1 MSKLTGYPHID
12 KPWMKYYDEKVVNTK
27 EPEMN
32 ITNYLKEKVKGN
44 EHMLAHTYYKNDMT
58 FDELFEKVNT
68 ASKVLTSLGVKKGD
82 IVMNLL
88 PNIPESA
95 QIWLGCAQIGAT
107 ADFIDPRPDSMDVMA
122 NANKVLEIIKF
133 EGAKYIV
140 ALDICYLF
148 MLKPIEQE
156 LKQLGIEN
164 IIVISPA
171 DSMTLQGKID
181 YLTDVKNYTLLKN
194 KRNTNVNELKVA
206 KVLLDKISNMSKDSK
221 ALDSAIKSSV
231 LNIYKYKDLVRNNKY
246 TSFLEDNDIESINYI
261 GHTSGTSG
269 SRPKPITATNKN
281 SISTLEQLIKGNV
294 AFNKGDRALHVLPY
308 FAPFGAYD
316 NYLLNLVSL
325 ADNIDVPEFEINE
338 FGYLIF
344 KHKPNII
351 MGTPSWLAALP
362 SYDMLKNMDLSFIHT
377 IIYGGDSMTPQDE
390 EKVNEWLKKG
400 GSPAKVEKGHGMSE
414 FLGCG
419 SYAQDEYNK
428 LGSIGIPLPNTIYS
442 IVDPSI
448 DDKLVPLKFNAEDKL
463 LKGELVV
470 SSNAVTNG
478 ILNNHIIVPRYDMDG
493 NSYIRTRDLVEM
505 DRDGIFYHEARKDRS
520 FTRFDGYKIKPYEI
534 ENVIE
539 QSKFVKYAKLT
550 EYFDDRQRGIMPI
563 CHVVLENNNLTDE
576 EQIEVVKDIIYNE
589 IIANPTM
596 SSRQIPSKFKIR
608 NSMPI
613 TKNGKVDFNSLKNEQ
628 LDGTEINVIV
638 NETNLSVDSID
649 IYKGKKNIKV
659 KIKK

>member
-12 KPWMKYYDEKVVNTK
+12 KPWMKYYDEKIVNTK

-181 YLTDVKNYTLLKN
+181 YLTDVKNYTILKN
-194 KRNTNVNELKVA
+194 KRNTNVNELKVT
-206 KVLLDKISNMSKDSK
+206 KVLLDKISSMSKDSK

-448 DDKLVPLKFNAEDKL
+448 DDKLVPLKFNDEDKL

-478 ILNNHIIVPRYDMDG
+478 VLNNHIIVPRYDMDG

-608 NSMPI
+608 NNMPI

-659 KIKK
+659 KIK

>member
-12 KPWMKYYDEKVVNTK
+12 KPWMKYYDEKIVNTK

-194 KRNTNVNELKVA
+194 QRNTNVNELKVT
-206 KVLLDKISNMSKDSK
+206 KVLLDKISSMSKDSK

-269 SRPKPITATNKN
+269 SRPKPITATNNN

-442 IVDPSI
+442 IADPSI
-448 DDKLVPLKFNAEDKL
+448 DDKLVPLKFNDEDKL

-659 KIKK
+659 KIK

>member
-27 EPEMN
+27 EPETN

-448 DDKLVPLKFNAEDKL
+448 DDKLVPLKFNDEDKL

>member
-12 KPWMKYYDEKVVNTK
+12 KPWMKYYDEKIVNTK

-181 YLTDVKNYTLLKN
+181 YLTDVKNYTILKN
-194 KRNTNVNELKVA
+194 KRNTNVNELKVT
-206 KVLLDKISNMSKDSK
+206 KVLLDKISSMSKDSK

-448 DDKLVPLKFNAEDKL
+448 DDKLVPLKFNDEDKL

-608 NSMPI
+608 NNMPI

-659 KIKK
+659 KIK

>member
-12 KPWMKYYDEKVVNTK
+12 KPWMKYYDEKIVNTK

-107 ADFIDPRPDSMDVMA
+107 ADFIDPRPDSMDIMA

-194 KRNTNVNELKVA
+194 QRNTNVNELKVT
-206 KVLLDKISNMSKDSK
+206 KVLLDKISSMSKDSK

-448 DDKLVPLKFNAEDKL
+448 DDKLVPLKFNDEDKL

-608 NSMPI
+608 NNMPI

>member
-12 KPWMKYYDEKVVNTK
+12 KPWMKYYDEKIVNTK

-107 ADFIDPRPDSMDVMA
+107 ADFIDPRPDSMDIMA

-156 LKQLGIEN
+156 LKKLGIEN

-194 KRNTNVNELKVA
+194 KRNTNVNELKVT

-362 SYDMLKNMDLSFIHT
+362 SYDMLKNMDLSFINT

-448 DDKLVPLKFNAEDKL
+448 DDKLVPLKFNDEDKL

-478 ILNNHIIVPRYDMDG
+478 ILNNHIIVPRYDMGG

-608 NSMPI
+608 NNMPI

>member
-12 KPWMKYYDEKVVNTK
+12 KPWMKYYDEKIVNTK

-194 KRNTNVNELKVA
+194 KRNTNVNELKVT
-206 KVLLDKISNMSKDSK
+206 KVLLDKISSMSKDSK

-281 SISTLEQLIKGNV
+281 SISTLEQFIKGNV

-448 DDKLVPLKFNAEDKL
+448 DDKLVPLKFNDEDKL

-608 NSMPI
+608 NNMPI

-659 KIKK
+659 KIK